1 VVNDAPDDNTVVV
14 VWSAYHLNE
23 GLVTPDALADRDA
36 FSPEHIVVPFAVIVE
51 AVANGFTV
59 NVNSVAV
66 PLQLQSLM

>member
-51 AVANGFTV
+51 AVAYGFTV
-59 NVNSVAV
+59 TTTSFRAFVLFS
-66 PLQLQSLM
+66 Q